1 MLKTKHNSMILKIL
15 QKKLKNNYFKAKTK
29 MIYEFKN
36 KLKTILKNVKKW
48 NIQEHNLKKKKK
60 TENWYQNK
68 YSNLFNLEQVI
79 NIYIYSALNNSI
91 SLQNIFSQNGFF
103 NSFFSFLKNY
113 LSKVIFKSILNF
125 F

>member
-48 NIQEHNLKKKKK
+48 NIQEHNLKIKIK
-60 TENWYQNK
+60 NWK
-68 YSNLFNLEQVI
+68 LI
-79 NIYIYSALNNSI
+79 P
-91 SLQNIFSQNGFF
+91 
-103 NSFFSFLKNY
+103 K
-113 LSKVIFKSILNF
+113 
-125 F
+125 